1 MRRLSILV
9 LALAATVSFAAQP
22 PDAAY
27 LKDFEKWKGELV
39 DDLKQNWLP
48 LAGLFWLKPGANT
61 FGAADDNAIVLP
73 SGPAH
78 AGTFR
83 MEGAEVLVELLPG
96 VAARSEEHTSELQSH
111 LNLVCR
117 LLLEK
122 KKNN

>member
-39 DDLKQNWLP
+39 DDLKQNWLA

-61 FGAADDNAIVLP
+61 FGAADYNAIVLP

-83 MEGAEVLVELLPG
+83 MDGPEAFVELMPG
-96 VAARSEEHTSELQSH
+96 AAAHIGANTDTRGQL
-111 LNLVCR
+111 
-117 LLLEK
+117 
-122 KKNN
+122 

>member
-96 VAARSEEHTSELQSH
+96 VAAKIAFDQAGSAAGNPSEGPEQRS
-111 LNLVCR
+111 R
-117 LLLEK
+117 P
-122 KKNN
+122 